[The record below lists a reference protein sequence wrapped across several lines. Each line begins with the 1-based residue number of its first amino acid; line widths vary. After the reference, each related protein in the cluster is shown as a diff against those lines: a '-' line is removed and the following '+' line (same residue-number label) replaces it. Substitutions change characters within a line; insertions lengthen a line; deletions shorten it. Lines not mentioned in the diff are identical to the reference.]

1 VRLGW
6 LTFLS
11 TFDLVPAYW
20 SSLKPSSAGSAVE
33 ASRLIVVGAL
43 APCVEE
49 LLFRGLIFRRCLRR
63 HGALSAALWSSLL
76 FGICH
81 FDAVGAG
88 LFGLVLAGLYIQ
100 SKSLWVA
107 VAAHG
112 FANLVVARG
121 PYVKELLNAH
131 GALAWAIAAVQL
143 GCLPWL
149 AWFLH
154 RSLRSLRS

>member
-1 VRLGW
+1 M
-6 LTFLS
+6 
-11 TFDLVPAYW
+11 
-20 SSLKPSSAGSAVE
+20 
-33 ASRLIVVGAL
+33 
-43 APCVEE
+43 
-49 LLFRGLIFRRCLRR
+49 
-63 HGALSAALWSSLL
+63 
-76 FGICH
+76 
-81 FDAVGAG
+81 
-88 LFGLVLAGLYIQ
+88 FGLVLAGLYIQ

-154 RSLRSLRS
+154 RSLRSLQS